1 MIAHSILAGGTF
13 FGMFVLFLVA
23 GKSLNM
29 MIAQLNRLLYL
40 LQREY
45 DYYQELVEV
54 HKAMAAAGETEE
66 EDA

>member
-54 HKAMAAAGETEE
+54 HKAMAAAGEAEE